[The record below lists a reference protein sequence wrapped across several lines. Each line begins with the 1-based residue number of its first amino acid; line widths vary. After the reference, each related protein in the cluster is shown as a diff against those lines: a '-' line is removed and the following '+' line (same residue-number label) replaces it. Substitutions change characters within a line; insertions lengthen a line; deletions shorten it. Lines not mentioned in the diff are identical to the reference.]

1 MPRDGS
7 ATRERLLAAGLRL
20 AHGGALATVRVDDVV
35 DDAGVA
41 KGTFYVHFPTR
52 EDFLVA
58 LHSRFHDSLAQRIDL
73 AIAGHAPGMRRLLRG
88 SLAYLDG
95 CCERHGIKA
104 MLLGA
109 RAEPAIQQA
118 VTAQNARFALLG
130 AAEFKA
136 AGWPAPQ
143 QAARLWVGMVAEAA
157 IAEADAG
164 RKLPAL
170 RQALGHFL
178 ALTAKS

>member
-1 MPRDGS
+1 MPRDGT
-7 ATRERLLAAGLRL
+7 ATRERLLEAGLHL
-20 AHGGALATVRVDDVV
+20 TQAAALSSLRVDEVV
-35 DDAGVA
+35 DAAGVA
-41 KGTFYVHFPTR
+41 KGTFYVHFRTR

-58 LHSRFHDSLAQRIDL
+58 LHSRFHDGLAVHID
-73 AIAGHAPGMRRLLRG
+73 AAVAGQARGMRRLLRG

-95 CCERHGIKA
+95 CSEQRGIKA

-118 VTAQNARFALLG
+118 VTAQNARFALL
-130 AAEFKA
+130 AAEEFRA
-136 AGWPAPQ
+136 ADWPAPQ

-164 RKLPAL
+164 RKLPPL
-170 RQALGHFL
+170 RQALGRFL
-178 ALTAKS
+178 AVSG

>member
-20 AHGGALATVRVDDVV
+20 ADAGALSTLRVDEVV
-35 DDAGVA
+35 NAAAVA
-41 KGTFYVHFPTR
+41 KGTFYVHFATR

-58 LHSRFHDSLAQRIDL
+58 LHRRFHDQLAQRIDL
-73 AIAGHAPGMRRLLRG
+73 AVAGQDLGMARLLRG

-95 CCERHGIKA
+95 CCEQQGIKA

-109 RAEPAIQQA
+109 RAEPAIQHA
-118 VTAQNARFALLG
+118 VAAQNLRFAGL
-130 AAEFKA
+130 AADEFKA
-136 AGWPAPQ
+136 VNWPAPQ
-143 QAARLWVGMVAEAA
+143 HAARLWVGMVAEAA
-157 IAEADAG
+157 IAEAEAG

-170 RQALGHFL
+170 RQALRRFV
-178 ALTAKS
+178 ALND